1 MGLGPHRPIRDLE
14 RAIER
19 SDLGMAVAIAKDVGR
34 EHGRPIPLDLALRF
48 LPLVVVQQL
57 DSYDGWACRWLVRWL
72 LENPGATID
81 QAAEVAGTLA
91 DLPTEPSTLETL
103 RGSIRGRRSPSCRER
118 GRSA

>member
-1 MGLGPHRPIRDLE
+1 VGLGPHRPIRDLE

-19 SDLGMAVAIAKDVGR
+19 SDLDMAVAIARDVGR
-34 EHGRPIPLDLALRF
+34 EQGQPIPLDLALGF

-81 QAAEVAGTLA
+81 QAAEIAGALA
-91 DLPTEPSTLETL
+91 ELPAEPSALETL
-103 RGSIRGRRSPSCRER
+103 RGSVRGRRAPNLREP